1 MKKNL
6 LLLFAVIAAFV
17 GCQND
22 TPDDGN
28 PDVKHYVQ
36 AECDTL
42 YLGSASSADNTIY
55 INSHSNFWSY
65 SYDESQE
72 WCFIQDAIDEN
83 GQRYLIVETNENK
96 TDNTRELTITI
107 TNGDAADQIV
117 ISQLVNSEKP
127 ATTISLADQ
136 SYSFPKEMTTFS
148 VDVTTDGSY
157 EIDIPE
163 ECTWISHDGT
173 TKGEGVV
180 TETFYLSANYGDE
193 IRSVE
198 VSLVSPNTSAKI
210 EIIQWGKID
219 LKVDADKK
227 NLTFAAGSD
236 SLHVEAATEY
246 TAKITEGDWVTIN
259 TELSKNGLIV
269 FDYEMN
275 ESETDPRTAVI
286 TIATANTTKEVTLTQ
301 IPYNLTE
308 MPEGDN
314 WIDDIPA
321 TITLGEGSSQLST
334 SRKVERAFDGN
345 TLTAWQSAPKNDK
358 PQELILNIDAS
369 KLDRIDYLRYVPIP
383 SSNSN
388 PQPWGRWGEVDVY
401 ATDAEGNESLVL
413 THDFLLTG
421 NSTDV
426 VFEPALPNTT
436 TRVRFVIK
444 SAIPYVEKN
453 VEYPNVAGAAEVGVF
468 MYNPEGFQA
477 LQYFTDWS
485 LSELRDE
492 VTYEQISQIKDPF
505 YRSLAEQI
513 FYGTYDDEF
522 RVCEFQA
529 YPHPERDSKKFR
541 DTAFSPLD
549 NVTGMFVHKAGDPQ
563 YIYIDEDYGLD
574 IYVRIVDYA
583 NHEGAVG
590 TSVTDHTYDYKVQK
604 GRNVIIPKYRG
615 LMYIYAI
622 TDNYKNI
629 PTMKAHFLNSG
640 VNGYIKKGVHTAE
653 DVARIFGLAT
663 FKEEPRFDVVSDR
676 AIINFTKDLFRRN
689 TFLSK
694 PRENGHRVFALMD
707 IYDTMVNIVED
718 FEGFTKYGHRHT
730 HRVMIH
736 EGETNNAG
744 YSSYSHICARQGV
757 GFWVDPDGIWP
768 RKATTMNASVVNSGW
783 TLFHEFGHATQTQLF
798 KWIGLTEVTNNFMC
812 DIIQNKLYGE
822 GKGYTNLRY
831 GDQFN
836 RGMRDLAARWVWD
849 FDENGNW
856 YERPWNYIESVNS
869 PGTGYEKGCVDYQ
882 TRIMPFY
889 QLYLYYHLVLGKTD
903 FYSDF
908 YELCRTKPIIER
920 DFNTSNDYYNA
931 VQEEYVKTISEAS
944 GENLSA
950 WAEMWGLPGIHR
962 PMGVNKGTKVN
973 HYGQVFYTTTE
984 EKVAEIKKY
993 CSQFPA
999 PKHNLLYI
1007 HDLNLELYRNPQT
1020 VVAGTHTY
1028 DSTSGIFTTSG
1039 WENVVAWVLVDPDKK
1054 EKNGEQG
1061 RQVAILQCSNPSG
1074 TDSFEYVFKES
1085 RYIPKAPGDYSDYFY
1100 NEGSPYSSNVKGTE
1114 RSLEPVTGDYEYTQ
1128 SLQLFAVDAF
1138 GNRYAS
1144 KSNIK

>member
-6 LLLFAVIAAFV
+6 LFVLLAFILAFTA
-17 GCQND
+17 CQNNEEP
-22 TPDDGN
+22 TGGN
-28 PDVKHYVQ
+28 SEQYVQ
-36 AECDTL
+36 VDSDTL
-42 YLGSASSADNTIY
+42 YLRCEASTHNVLYVTSHDKFWDFSYDSSQDWCYVYDSADGAGYRHLVIEVT
-55 INSHSNFWSY
+55 
-65 SYDESQE
+65 
-72 WCFIQDAIDEN
+72 EN
-83 GQRYLIVETNENK
+83 DTNA
-96 TDNTRELTITI
+96 DREITVVV
-107 TNGDAADQIV
+107 TNGDAADEFVVHQ
-117 ISQLVNSEKP
+117 SASNVNP
-127 ATTISLADQ
+127 ATQIAVADSL
-136 SYSFPKEMTTFS
+136 YTLTK
-148 VDVTTDGSY
+148 DVTTLEVKVTSNGEYD
-157 EIDIPE
+157 IVIPE
-163 ECTWISHDGT
+163 ENSWIIHDGT
-173 TKGEGVV
+173 KVQSDGTRIESFFVSGNFDK
-180 TETFYLSANYGDE
+180 N
-193 IRSVE
+193 IRTSE
-198 VSLVSPNTSAKI
+198 VKFVSPNVEAVITIS
-210 EIIQWGKID
+210 QWGSKD
-219 LKVDADKK
+219 LYVSTNQKS
-227 NLTFAAGSD
+227 LLFLEGRD
-236 SLHVEAATEY
+236 SIRVETISEY
-246 TAKITEGDWVTIN
+246 TATISEGEWVRIN
-259 TELSKNGLIV
+259 EEASSDEWVV
-269 FDYEMN
+269 FDYEENTDEEN
-275 ESETDPRTAVI
+275 ERTAVI
-286 TIATANTTKEVTLTQ
+286 TIATVTNEEVITLTQ
-301 IPYNLTE
+301 IPYSLTE

-314 WIDDIPA
+314 WIYEDIAA
-321 TITLGEGSSQLST
+321 TITSGEGSSQMSS

-345 TLTAWQSAPKNDK
+345 TVTAWQSAQKNDK

-369 KLDRIDYLRYVPIP
+369 KLDRIDYLRYVPFQNT
-383 SSNSN
+383 SVM
-388 PQPWGRWGEVDVY
+388 WGRWGEVDVY
-401 ATDAEGNESLVL
+401 VTDAEGNESLVL
-413 THDFLLTG
+413 THDFLFTS

-444 SAIPYVEKN
+444 SAYPYVEN
-453 VEYPNVAGAAEVGVF
+453 EVEYPNVASAAEVGVF
-468 MYNPEGFQA
+468 MYNPESFKP
-477 LQYFTDWS
+477 LEYFTDLS
-485 LSELRDE
+485 LSELRED
-492 VTYEQISQIKDPF
+492 VTYEKISQIKDPF
-505 YRSLAEQI
+505 YRSLAEKI
-513 FYGTYDDEF
+513 LYGIYDDEF
-522 RVCEFQA
+522 RVCEFNA

-549 NVTGMFVHKAGDPQ
+549 NVTGMFVYKAGDPQ

-574 IYVRIVDYA
+574 IYVRIVDYT

-604 GRNVIIPKYRG
+604 GRNVIVPKYRG

-640 VNGYIKKGVHTAE
+640 VNGYIKRGVHTEE
-653 DVARIFGLAT
+653 DVARIFGLAS
-663 FKEEPRFDVVSDR
+663 FQDEPRFDVVSNR

-694 PRENGHRVFALMD
+694 PRENGHRVFELME
-707 IYDTMVNIVED
+707 IYDTMVHIVED

-768 RKATTMNASVVNSGW
+768 RKATIMSASVVNSGW

-869 PGTGYEKGCVDYQ
+869 PGTGYEQGCVDYQ

-903 FYSDF
+903 FYPDF

-920 DFNTSNDYYNA
+920 EFNTSNDYYNA
-931 VQEEYVKTISEAS
+931 VQEEYVKTISEAA

-984 EKVAEIKKY
+984 EKVAEIKQH
-993 CSQFPA
+993 CAQFPA

-1007 HDLNLELYRNPQT
+1007 HDLNIELYRNPKT
-1020 VVAGTHTY
+1020 VVAGTHSV
-1028 DSTSGIFTTSG
+1028 DDKGNFKTSG
-1039 WENVVAWVLVDPDKK
+1039 WENVVAWVLIDPDKK
-1054 EKNGEQG
+1054 DKNGEQG
-1061 RQVAILQCSNPSG
+1061 RQVAIIQCSNPSG
-1074 TDSFEYVFKES
+1074 NDSFEYVFKES

-1100 NEGSPYSSNVKGTE
+1100 NEGSPYSSTVKGTE
-1114 RSLEPVTGDYEYTQ
+1114 RSLEPAPGDYEYTK
-1128 SLQLFAVDAF
+1128 SLQLYAVDAY

-1144 KSNIK
+1144 QSNTK